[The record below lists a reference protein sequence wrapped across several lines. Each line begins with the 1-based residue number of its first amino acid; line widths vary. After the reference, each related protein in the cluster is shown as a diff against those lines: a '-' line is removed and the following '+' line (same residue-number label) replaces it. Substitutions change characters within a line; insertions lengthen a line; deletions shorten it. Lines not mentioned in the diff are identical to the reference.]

1 MICLPESCQ
10 PFNVRN
16 PHPILKVKKY
26 TRRSQVLCPR
36 THTPRMSVRGRW
48 GSNLPLY
55 QSWGFSNHF
64 TMLPSIRGKVRRQ
77 TLLDVTVSEYRNCKH
92 VKNGEKERAGGERG
106 GRGESLHLP
115 LTLRDRYCSP
125 GVTHH
130 SSSCFSLTSRASPEV
145 ERLYPHFP
153 DGKIETME
161 FK

>member
-1 MICLPESCQ
+1 MGKACAKAQ
-10 PFNVRN
+10 RQVRPLQRAN
-16 PHPILKVKKY
+16 
-26 TRRSQVLCPR
+26 RAS
-36 THTPRMSVRGRW
+36 HTLTEGW
-48 GSNLPLY
+48 
-55 QSWGFSNHF
+55 
-64 TMLPSIRGKVRRQ
+64 
-77 TLLDVTVSEYRNCKH
+77 
-92 VKNGEKERAGGERG
+92 G